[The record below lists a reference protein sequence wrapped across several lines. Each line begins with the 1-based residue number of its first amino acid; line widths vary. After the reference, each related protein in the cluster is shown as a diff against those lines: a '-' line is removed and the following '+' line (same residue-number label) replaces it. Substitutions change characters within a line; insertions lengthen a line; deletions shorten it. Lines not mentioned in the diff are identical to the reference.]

1 LFETYDQETNKKD
14 VEERLDAFAE
24 FLKDNP
30 TFGAY
35 IISYAGRRACR
46 GEALQRAKTQKHP
59 WLQKARSSTVESRSS
74 MEVIESHGPFN
85 CGTHRSALK
94 ELPRLLK
101 QLKKAYRLSSAILKS
116 GFPQSTRPFNV
127 RRWLP
132 HSKPTFPTRL
142 THRSAHAT
150 LPIHLVITD
159 LNNMTL
165 NSGVR
170 GE

>member
-46 GEALQRAKTQKHP
+46 GEALQRAKTA
-59 WLQKARSSTVESRSS
+59 KAYLVAKGKIQHRRVKIIDGGYRESWA
-74 MEVIESHGPFN
+74 VQLWNAP
-85 CGTHRSALK
+85 SALK
-94 ELPRLLK
+94 RLPRLLK